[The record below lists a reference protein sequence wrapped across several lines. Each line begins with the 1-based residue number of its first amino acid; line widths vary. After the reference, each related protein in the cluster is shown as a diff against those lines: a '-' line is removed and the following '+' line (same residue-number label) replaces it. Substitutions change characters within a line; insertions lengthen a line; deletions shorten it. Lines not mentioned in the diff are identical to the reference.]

1 MTIFK
6 RQIKEKDIIRFEADI
21 DYGLNDDEVKS
32 RQDDHLTNKTKKII
46 GKSYP
51 EIFIKNL
58 CTFYNILLC
67 IIAVLLIY
75 GEMYFSLFF
84 IVVYLANLII
94 GLYQDIKARKLL
106 NKLQLITQAK
116 VSVLRNGKI
125 SEIYVDD
132 IVLDDIVILKASN
145 QVPADGVLLDSTLG
159 VNNSILTGESQT
171 VYLNKGDTIL
181 SGSYIT
187 SGSAKVRI
195 IRVGKD
201 NYVNQLEKN
210 ARKKKASKSRL
221 KKDLDNLFRVIGT
234 IVITVSVLTFAFQW
248 NDLLTNFRNTIG
260 PIAGSLVSMIPAGL
274 YLLSSVTL
282 TVGVIN
288 LYKKRTMVQD
298 FYALEMLARSNSLC
312 LDKTGT
318 ITDGTM
324 NVVDL
329 VLIDNKYKK
338 EQIELLIANIIESTK
353 DENATAKALK
363 KAFPFEGI
371 ETANYVSSFNSDN
384 KYSFVTFKKDTYALG
399 AIDGMNATN
408 KQKISSLIKDYAS
421 SGKRVL
427 VLAKAKERQLD
438 GTVLK
443 SQVDVIAIIVL
454 EDHIKEDAK
463 ETIKWFQD
471 NGVKVRVISGDDALT
486 VSQIARRVDINN
498 ASDYISLAGLN
509 NEEVKEAAL
518 KYTVFGR
525 VTPEQKEILIDTLKQ
540 NGDTVAMT
548 GDGVN
553 DILALRKADCSIAM
567 ANGSD
572 AAKNVSQLVMLD
584 SDFSSLPSVVAEGRR
599 VINNLQR
606 TCSLFL
612 VKTMFAMFLSIVYLI
627 LGFFIKDVQY
637 PFLTNH
643 LYLWEFTVIGLGSF
657 FVALEPNKELLKG
670 NFITNILKG
679 AIPGAVMML
688 LSVGIMELL
697 KYFQLNHIVYTGVFN
712 DEIYLTMCFLIFS
725 ILPLAN
731 LYRVCTPFSKYRL
744 IVFLSMLGL
753 NILGLSFGALLE
765 YTIGFTSLFGVSF
778 KSLIALNYIE
788 VIVIIV
794 ALISVYLIVTEIIN
808 LLINNR
814 KEKKENA

>member
-1 MTIFK
+1 MENKETTIT
-6 RQIKEKDIIRFEADI
+6 QYNPNI
-21 DYGLNDDEVKS
+21 DYGLNDEEVKS

-84 IVVYLANLII
+84 IVVYLANLVI
-94 GLYQDIKARKLL
+94 GLYQDIKARRLL

-234 IVITVSVLTFAFQW
+234 IVITVSILTFVFQW

-399 AIDGMNATN
+399 AIDGMNASN

-486 VSQIARRVDINN
+486 VSQIARRVDIKN
-498 ASDYISLAGLN
+498 ASDYISLLGLN

-643 LYLWEFTVIGLGSF
+643 L
-657 FVALEPNKELLKG
+657 
-670 NFITNILKG
+670 
-679 AIPGAVMML
+679 
-688 LSVGIMELL
+688 
-697 KYFQLNHIVYTGVFN
+697 
-712 DEIYLTMCFLIFS
+712 
-725 ILPLAN
+725 
-731 LYRVCTPFSKYRL
+731 
-744 IVFLSMLGL
+744 
-753 NILGLSFGALLE
+753 
-765 YTIGFTSLFGVSF
+765 
-778 KSLIALNYIE
+778 
-788 VIVIIV
+788 
-794 ALISVYLIVTEIIN
+794 
-808 LLINNR
+808 
-814 KEKKENA
+814 

>member
-1 MTIFK
+1 MENKETTIT
-6 RQIKEKDIIRFEADI
+6 QYNPNI
-21 DYGLNDDEVKS
+21 DYGLNDEEVKS

-84 IVVYLANLII
+84 IVVYLANLVI
-94 GLYQDIKARKLL
+94 GLYQDIKARRLL

-234 IVITVSVLTFAFQW
+234 IVITVSILTFVFQW

-399 AIDGMNATN
+399 AIDGMNASN

-486 VSQIARRVDINN
+486 VSQIARRVDIKN
-498 ASDYISLAGLN
+498 ASDYISLLGLN

-688 LSVGIMELL
+688 LAVSCVYLL
-697 KYFQLNHIVYTGVFN
+697 QYLHNEEILHVLNSREFTNETFVS
-712 DEIYLTMCFLIFS
+712 MSFLLFS
-725 ILPLAN
+725 ILSLAT
-731 LYRVCTPFSKYRL
+731 LFDVCIPFSKYRL
-744 IVFLSMLGL
+744 IVFLSMCAINVLGIVL
-753 NILGLSFGALLE
+753 ALILE
-765 YTIGFTSLFGVSF
+765 YCADFTSLFAIHF
-778 KSLIALNYIE
+778 KSLGEGHYLETFIIIACLLVLYYFINKSIT
-788 VIVIIV
+788 
-794 ALISVYLIVTEIIN
+794 LIS
-808 LLINNR
+808 LL
-814 KEKKENA
+814 KKGSKHRT

>member
-125 SEIYVDD
+125 SEIYVDE

-234 IVITVSVLTFAFQW
+234 IVITVSVLTFVFQW

-274 YLLSSVTL
+274 YLL
-282 TVGVIN
+282 
-288 LYKKRTMVQD
+288 
-298 FYALEMLARSNSLC
+298 
-312 LDKTGT
+312 
-318 ITDGTM
+318 
-324 NVVDL
+324 
-329 VLIDNKYKK
+329 
-338 EQIELLIANIIESTK
+338 
-353 DENATAKALK
+353 
-363 KAFPFEGI
+363 
-371 ETANYVSSFNSDN
+371 
-384 KYSFVTFKKDTYALG
+384 
-399 AIDGMNATN
+399 
-408 KQKISSLIKDYAS
+408 
-421 SGKRVL
+421 
-427 VLAKAKERQLD
+427 
-438 GTVLK
+438 
-443 SQVDVIAIIVL
+443 
-454 EDHIKEDAK
+454 
-463 ETIKWFQD
+463 
-471 NGVKVRVISGDDALT
+471 
-486 VSQIARRVDINN
+486 
-498 ASDYISLAGLN
+498 
-509 NEEVKEAAL
+509 
-518 KYTVFGR
+518 
-525 VTPEQKEILIDTLKQ
+525 
-540 NGDTVAMT
+540 
-548 GDGVN
+548 
-553 DILALRKADCSIAM
+553 
-567 ANGSD
+567 
-572 AAKNVSQLVMLD
+572 
-584 SDFSSLPSVVAEGRR
+584 
-599 VINNLQR
+599 
-606 TCSLFL
+606 
-612 VKTMFAMFLSIVYLI
+612 
-627 LGFFIKDVQY
+627 
-637 PFLTNH
+637 
-643 LYLWEFTVIGLGSF
+643 
-657 FVALEPNKELLKG
+657 
-670 NFITNILKG
+670 
-679 AIPGAVMML
+679 
-688 LSVGIMELL
+688 
-697 KYFQLNHIVYTGVFN
+697 
-712 DEIYLTMCFLIFS
+712 
-725 ILPLAN
+725 
-731 LYRVCTPFSKYRL
+731 
-744 IVFLSMLGL
+744 
-753 NILGLSFGALLE
+753 
-765 YTIGFTSLFGVSF
+765 
-778 KSLIALNYIE
+778 
-788 VIVIIV
+788 
-794 ALISVYLIVTEIIN
+794 
-808 LLINNR
+808 
-814 KEKKENA
+814 

>member
-1 MTIFK
+1 MTVFK
-6 RQIKEKDIIRFEADI
+6 RKNKEKDIIRIEANI

-32 RQDDHLTNKTKKII
+32 RQNDHLTNKTKKII

-51 EIFIKNL
+51 EIFLKNL

-75 GEMYFSLFF
+75 GGMYFSLFF

-94 GLYQDIKARKLL
+94 GLYQDIKARRLL

-145 QVPADGVLLDSTLG
+145 QVPADGILLDSTLG

-221 KKDLDNLFRVIGT
+221 KKDLDNLFKVIGT
-234 IVITVSVLTFAFQW
+234 IVITVSVLTFAFKW
-248 NDLLTNFRNTIG
+248 NDLLTNFKDTIG

-298 FYALEMLARSNSLC
+298 FYALEMLARSNCLC

-471 NGVKVRVISGDDALT
+471 NGVKIRVISGDDALT
-486 VSQIARRVDINN
+486 VSQIARRVDIKN
-498 ASDYISLAGLN
+498 ASDHISLAGLN
-509 NEEVKEAAL
+509 DEEVKEAAL

-525 VTPEQKEILIDTLKQ
+525 VTPEQKEILIDTFKQ

-584 SDFSSLPSVVAEGRR
+584 SNFSSLPSVVAEGRR

-612 VKTMFAMFLSIVYLI
+612 VKTIFAMFLSIVYLI
-627 LGFFIKDVQY
+627 LGFFIKDAQY

-712 DEIYLTMCFLIFS
+712 EEIYLTMCFLMFS

-731 LYRVCTPFSKYRL
+731 LYRVCAPFSKYRL

-765 YTIGFTSLFGVSF
+765 YTVGFTSLFGASF

-794 ALISVYLIVTEIIN
+794 ALISVYLIATEIIN
-808 LLINNR
+808 LLANNR
-814 KEKKENA
+814 KETKEND